1 MTTFPLLTIT
11 TVLARLI
18 KTLNDVHFRL
28 EHLEEENSISRR
40 RVRELEYELEECK
53 REVVRERTRWQEES
67 AELSGVI
74 QAANL
79 ARALGKKSSKGK
91 GRAKESVSGYVA
103 INKITILTGIHGG
116 RRLRR
121 RQILVLQRK
130 DIAELLKRRKVCIS
144 CSSRDMLAHYVRNSS
159 RSADHVASLTF
170 DASHIGTL

>member
-1 MTTFPLLTIT
+1 VTTFPLLT

-91 GRAKESVSGYVA
+91 GRAKESVSGYSA
-103 INKITILTGIHGG
+103 INKITMLTCNHGG
-116 RRLRR
+116 RRPRR
-121 RQILVLQRK
+121 QQILVLQRK
-130 DIAELLKRRKVCIS
+130 DIAELLRRRKVRVS
-144 CSSRDMLAHYVRNSS
+144 CPSQEMLAHCACNQLSK
-159 RSADHVASLTF
+159 H
-170 DASHIGTL
+170 

>member
-1 MTTFPLLTIT
+1 MPRPAFSLLTVT

-79 ARALGKKSSKGK
+79 ARALGKKSKGK
-91 GRAKESVSGYVA
+91 ARAKESVSGYSAV
-103 INKITILTGIHGG
+103 NKITILT
-116 RRLRR
+116 
-121 RQILVLQRK
+121 RK
-130 DIAELLKRRKVCIS
+130 
-144 CSSRDMLAHYVRNSS
+144 
-159 RSADHVASLTF
+159 
-170 DASHIGTL
+170 